1 MHRLTQSVLQY
12 VRKHDLLRAGD
23 RVGVAVSGGADSVS
37 LLRILLELRQELGIV
52 LSVVHLNHQLRG
64 VESDGDEQ
72 FVRDLAVKHDLELFC
87 ESGEVKVHAAKKK
100 LSLETAAR
108 EARYDFFARLLTG
121 HKLDKIATA
130 HTLDDQ
136 AETVLLKLTRGTG
149 TRGLAGIF
157 PRVGIPD
164 ESRQGAIVRPLLRVR
179 RPDLEAYL
187 KELSQDWREDSSN
200 RDLRHTRNR
209 IRHEILPRLEEQ
221 VNPRVR
227 ETLAEAA
234 EIARAD
240 EEYWAE
246 QIASLLADVWQP
258 TDLGGVLDMSLAQGA
273 PLAVRRRLVRAAGD
287 SLDLQVD
294 FNHVEEILALIHDAE
309 TSLPGGW
316 EAVLRK
322 GKLEFRRSCRPS
334 SGYEHALNVPG
345 ILSLEEAEVVI
356 EARLVEAKDESNSER
371 LLATE
376 YAGRG
381 LVVRNWRA
389 GDRFWPAHTKAPKK
403 IKELLQDRHITGE
416 EKKRWPV
423 VACGDEVVWMRGFG
437 VRRDF
442 QAKDAAGVLIRDQP
456 LKRGRSEKSEG
467 RSEKQEN
474 RLMNKT

>member
-1 MHRLTQSVLQY
+1 MLRLAQSVLQY

-23 RVGVAVSGGADSVS
+23 RVGAAVSGGADSVS
-37 LLRILLELRQELGIV
+37 LLRILLELRHELGIV

-64 VESDGDEQ
+64 EESDADEQ
-72 FVRDLAVKHDLELFC
+72 FVRDLAVQHDLEFFC
-87 ESGEVKVHAAKKK
+87 ESGEVKALATKKK
-100 LSLETAAR
+100 MSLETAAR
-108 EARYDFFARLLTG
+108 RLRYDFFARVLTE
-121 HKLDKIATA
+121 HNLNKIATA

-157 PRVGIPD
+157 PRLGIPD
-164 ESRQGAIVRPLLRVR
+164 ESRQGAIVRPLLGVR

-221 VNPRVR
+221 VNPGLR

-234 EIARAD
+234 EIARAE

-246 QIASLLADVWQP
+246 QIVSLLTKAWLP
-258 TDLGGVLDMSLAQGA
+258 TDLGGVLDMSFARDLA
-273 PLAVRRRLVRAAGD
+273 LAVRRRLVRAAGE
-287 SLDLQVD
+287 SLELQLD
-294 FNHVEEILALIHDAE
+294 FNHVEEILTLRHEGDQ

-316 EAVLRK
+316 EAALCK
-322 GKLEFRRSCRPS
+322 GKLEFRQGSES
-334 SGYEHALNVPG
+334 LSEYNIALNVPG
-345 ILSLEEAEVVI
+345 TLRVEEAGIVI
-356 EARLVEAKDESNSER
+356 EANLVEANGAEGCER
-371 LLATE
+371 LLASD
-376 YAGRG
+376 YARRG
-381 LVVRNWRA
+381 LIVRNWRV

-423 VACGDEVVWMRGFG
+423 LVCGDEVVWMRGFG
-437 VRRDF
+437 VHRDF
-442 QAKDAAGVLIRDQP
+442 QAKGAGVLIRDRP
-456 LKRGRSEKSEG
+456 LNNGRSEKSEG
-467 RSEKQEN
+467 RSKN
-474 RLMNKT
+474 HR